1 MSRLMTI
8 SFMAILAGPAMA
20 ADMTAFRA
28 PPFAPASVYNWTG
41 CYLGLQAG
49 GVAYRNSLVNTWADG
64 ALLGGQIG
72 CNYQIEH
79 LVVGVEGEDAWSSA
93 DSTLTAAAFPFPG
106 FTGGSAVA
114 TFKNEWDAAL
124 SVRGG
129 LAYDRFFVYSKIGVI
144 WSDNHF
150 SSVTTAAAPIGVPPG
165 VLTTAGSV
173 TSPGLLWGFGLEY
186 GLMPK
191 WTVKWETDFAQL
203 AATDMNFSC
212 VAVAPSGC
220 GGTVNILSI
229 NSFAVLSKIGIN
241 YRW

>member
-1 MSRLMTI
+1 VELHRRAQTPTSR
-8 SFMAILAGPAMA
+8 SYFGVSPY
-20 ADMTAFRA
+20 
-28 PPFAPASVYNWTG
+28 APAPVYNWTG

-49 GVAYRNSLVNTWADG
+49 GIAYRNSLVNTWTDG

-72 CNYQIEH
+72 CNYQIDH

-93 DSTLTAAAFPFPG
+93 DSTLTAAFFPFPG
-106 FTGGSAVA
+106 ATAPTTVT

-124 SVRGG
+124 AVRGG
-129 LAYDRFFVYSKIGVI
+129 LAYDRFFVYAKIGAI

-150 SSVTTAAAPIGVPPG
+150 STTTTAAAPVGVPPG
-165 VLTTAGSV
+165 IFTLAGSV

-212 VAVAPSGC
+212 VAVAPSACPGNAS
-220 GGTVNILSI
+220 VLST